1 MLFTS
6 VHQTIKGLLPAAFDG
21 NDRQTSYIAF
31 VIAVIIWV
39 MLVLFVAK
47 YLWNTVLV
55 KLVTVVNP
63 STSMFQMLG
72 YMVLLQI
79 MLPQ

>member
-6 VHQTIKGLLPAAFDG
+6 VHQTIKSLLPAGFDG
-21 NDRQTSYIAF
+21 NDHQTSYVAL
-31 VIAVIIWV
+31 VLAVIIWV